1 MRKIPTTIPCE
12 ECITLA
18 ICRHRKYANLIKRC
32 IKIKMTLYT
41 CELKRRWDFKYTIVL
56 LDRLFNKTEPYNKGT
71 LTKVEYIEACKRLQQ
86 TELVGL

>member
-1 MRKIPTTIPCE
+1 
-12 ECITLA
+12 
-18 ICRHRKYANLIKRC
+18 
-32 IKIKMTLYT
+32 MTLYT